1 MSSLAGN
8 TYFNSGPHRFTTRT
22 LGSLVVSPLAIDFL
36 QTDHVVLDKLQLVI
50 IQTGRLIGT
59 DWDNLWDQVDT
70 IKSAAQSRVF
80 GTLIDNNG
88 RSWPN
93 ITIVRF
99 KPEDRV
105 DTGRVVSLAYR
116 TDYISFT

>member
-36 QTDHVVLDKLQLVI
+36 QTDHVVLDTLQLVI

-59 DWDNLWDQVDT
+59 DWDKLWYVCWWLAHRT
-70 IKSAAQSRVF
+70 SN
-80 GTLIDNNG
+80 GTSG
-88 RSWPN
+88 M
-93 ITIVRF
+93 
-99 KPEDRV
+99 
-105 DTGRVVSLAYR
+105 
-116 TDYISFT
+116 